1 MSGPVLVTGAA
12 GFIGRH
18 LCRALLAQGRQVY
31 GLDLRIPG
39 KTPGLEAFQ
48 SDGAAPEPIWI
59 QGDICLAETWQDL
72 PAFETIFHLAALTG
86 VRPSIHAAPAY
97 LRCNL
102 EGVAQA
108 LDACLRQEKQ
118 APHFIFASS
127 SSIYGG
133 SQGRPLKESDLPAP
147 CSPYAVSKL
156 AAEMLIQSYTR
167 LYPLKAVV
175 LRFFTVYGPGQRPD
189 MALYQFAQALEQ
201 GLALTLFEPETTRRD
216 ITYISD
222 IINGMLKAEAWSR
235 LQSASSFEVFN
246 LGSGHPLSVSDW
258 VNHLE
263 AISGLKAAEK
273 CFLARPAG
281 DVSETWADLTHAA
294 SLLGY
299 TPSTSLSSGLEIF
312 WNWFSCKGKVYV

>member
-31 GLDLRIPG
+31 GLDLRRPG

-59 QGDICLAETWQDL
+59 QGDICEAETWLTL
-72 PAFETIFHLAALTG
+72 PPFETIFHLAALTG

-97 LRCNL
+97 LHCNVA
-102 EGVAQA
+102 GVAQA
-108 LDACLRQEKQ
+108 LDACLRQG

-127 SSIYGG
+127 SSVYGG
-133 SQGRPLKESDLPAP
+133 SQGHPLKEGDLPAP

-167 LYPLKAVV
+167 LYPLKAVA

-222 IINGMLKAEAWSR
+222 IINGMLKAEAWNS

-258 VNHLE
+258 VSHLE
-263 AISGLKAAEK
+263 AISGLKAVEK
-273 CFLARPAG
+273 RFLARPAG

-299 TPSTSLSSGLEIF
+299 TPTTSIRSGLEAF
-312 WNWFSCKGKVYV
+312 WNWFYCRGKVYV